1 MKSKIKVNWFVDFDK
16 EEEWLNNMSA
26 NGLCLWHTNGVI
38 YRFKECKPGE
48 FVFQIDF
55 DEKESSTNEDYVAF
69 RANCGDK
76 FVHQWKNKIYWK
88 RASSE
93 GPFESEDNVQAKL
106 RMTNKAYNYHISS
119 LIGLTLIMAFGW
131 FVCAPMG
138 RYLLPESVWAEHFS
152 QFGLGLGA
160 GILFAECVILIP
172 AINKLRKKMN
182 DLIKKAI

>member
-1 MKSKIKVNWFVDFDK
+1 
-16 EEEWLNNMSA
+16 
-26 NGLCLWHTNGVI
+26 
-38 YRFKECKPGE
+38 
-48 FVFQIDF
+48 
-55 DEKESSTNEDYVAF
+55 
-69 RANCGDK
+69 
-76 FVHQWKNKIYWK
+76 
-88 RASSE
+88 
-93 GPFESEDNVQAKL
+93 
-106 RMTNKAYNYHISS
+106 MTNKAYNYHISS

-182 DLIKKAI
+182 ELIKKAI